1 MIKMASEL
9 VYATTDKYHRRIR
22 DKPGDLVDLWRRLG
36 RFNKYKVDEFSTGPN
51 GINELLITNILK
63 YSGSQLRS
71 LDLR

>member
-1 MIKMASEL
+1 MASEL
-9 VYATTDKYHRRIR
+9 VYATTDKYHRRKR
-22 DKPGDLVDLWRRLG
+22 DRPGDLVDLWQKLG

-63 YSGSQLRS
+63 HSGSQLRS

>member
-1 MIKMASEL
+1 MASEL

-22 DKPGDLVDLWRRLG
+22 DKPGDLVDLWRQLD
-36 RFNKYKVDEFSTGPN
+36 RFNKYEVDEFSTGPN

-63 YSGSQLRS
+63 HSGSQLRS

>member
-9 VYATTDKYHRRIR
+9 VHATTDKYHRRLR
-22 DKPGDLVDLWRRLG
+22 DRPGDLVDLWRKLG